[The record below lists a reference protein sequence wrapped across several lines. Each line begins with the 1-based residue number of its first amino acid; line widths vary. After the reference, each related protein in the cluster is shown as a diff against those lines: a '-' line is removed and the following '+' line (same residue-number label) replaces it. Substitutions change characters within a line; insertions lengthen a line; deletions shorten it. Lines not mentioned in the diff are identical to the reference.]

1 MHVLTRLISSTDKK
15 KKMSLKIQYIIALF
29 VGLLLT
35 ACTSEEN
42 SLPANLRGS
51 FTLGLSTDSLAVE
64 VTTRAGRDLTDVE
77 QQIFAVSLRQNGETI
92 WENIPFADITL
103 ADRTQPVGT
112 SYVVSA
118 ESCTSAEAESAN
130 DGWGKRR
137 YWGQSETFDI
147 KKDANTN
154 VSVDCHMANA
164 GVSVEFDES
173 FTSYFTMGYSVTTD
187 DSRTLRFDN
196 TTTGRVAYYNI
207 PEGNTRVVH
216 VLVNASAGWDGTLH
230 IERELV
236 LRKGGVTRLYV
247 RKGEFNEGQVDLGIT
262 VDSSFDV
269 QYEYIDVPI
278 ED

>member
-1 MHVLTRLISSTDKK
+1 MKHR
-15 KKMSLKIQYIIALF
+15 IQYILTSFLA
-29 VGLLLT
+29 GLLLT
-35 ACTSEEN
+35 ACAAETNDVQSD
-42 SLPANLRGS
+42 SRGS
-51 FTLGLSTDSLAVE
+51 FTLGLSTDSLSVD
-64 VTTRAGRDLTDVE
+64 VGTRAGRDLTEAE
-77 QQIFAVSLRQNGETI
+77 QQIFTVTLVHNDVTV
-92 WENIPFADITL
+92 WNNIPFANLTQD
-103 ADRTQPVGT
+103 DRTQPVGEH
-112 SYVVSA
+112 YVVSA

-230 IERELV
+230 IERELM
-236 LRKGGVTRLYV
+236 LQKGGVTRLYV
-247 RKGEFNEGQVDLGIT
+247 RKGESNEGQVDLGIT
-262 VDSSFDV
+262 VDSHFDV
-269 QYEYIDVPI
+269 QYEYIDVPV